1 MVKTTSFDWDH
12 YISELVKD
20 ADKTFWG
27 FLGCEMIELSQ
38 KQVVISLDVKDHH
51 LNLLHILH
59 GGVHA
64 SMLDNAMGLVTM
76 AARPQ
81 ESTVTTNLNIHF
93 MSQIKKQHIT
103 VYADI
108 IHESKTML
116 TTQGRIEDEHG
127 KVCTIGTGSFRVIK

>member
-1 MVKTTSFDWDH
+1 MNKATSFDWDN
-12 YISELVKD
+12 YMAKLVKD

-27 FLGCEMIELSQ
+27 YLGCEMIELGQ
-38 KQVVISLDVKDHH
+38 KHVIISLDVKDHH
-51 LNLLHILH
+51 LNLLSILH

-76 AARPQ
+76 ASRPE

-93 MSQIKKQHIT
+93 MSQIKKQKIT

-108 IHESKTML
+108 IHESRTML
-116 TTQGRIEDEHG
+116 TTEGRIVNESG
-127 KVCTIGTGSFRVIK
+127 AVCTIGTGSFRVIK